1 MTLSNIPFIGIGFLA
16 CGFVGFASIAIAL
29 NEHFDLFAIILCW
42 YIVMISFAAFALR
55 RGARRRSIFRFLTL
69 ASAKAWRHRQVGK
82 GGQNFKHVST

>member
-42 YIVMISFAAFALR
+42 YIVMISFAAFALGK
-55 RGARRRSIFRFLTL
+55 GARRWWIFRSLTR
-69 ASAKAWRHRQVGK
+69 ASAKASRHRAVAEA
-82 GGQNFKHVST
+82 GQNFKHVST